1 MHQTRCHEHG
11 QRTRD
16 KLTMIGGSFINELPS
31 SIFQGTVSC
40 RKQEQCIQNTNQ
52 HQQSRNL
59 DCGKQSCGG
68 LLMIFSTEDW
78 NIPSSLQRVNP
89 ENGFLE
95 AAGTF
100 NTYASSQTTILNMS
114 PTNSTNLKIG
124 ESTNLL
130 NHKSY
135 ISNKG
140 KNI

>member
-40 RKQEQCIQNTNQ
+40 RKQERCIQNTKL
-52 HQQSRNL
+52 HQQKRNL
-59 DCGKQSCGG
+59 DCGKQSCGE

-78 NIPSSLQRVNP
+78 NTPSSLQKVNP
-89 ENGFLE
+89 GNGFLA

-100 NTYASSQTTILNMS
+100 NMFAFLQTTILNMFQ
-114 PTNSTNLKIG
+114 TNSTNLKIG
-124 ESTNLL
+124 ESTSLL

-135 ISNKG
+135 ILNKG

>member
-40 RKQEQCIQNTNQ
+40 RKQERCIQSTNL
-52 HQQSRNL
+52 HQQNQNL
-59 DCGKQSCGG
+59 DCGKQSCGEP
-68 LLMIFSTEDW
+68 LMIFSTEDW
-78 NIPSSLQRVNP
+78 NTPLSLQRVNP
-89 ENGFLE
+89 ENGFLT

-100 NTYASSQTTILNMS
+100 NTFAYSQTTILNMF
-114 PTNSTNLKIG
+114 PTNFTNLKTS

-135 ISNKG
+135 ILNKG

>member
-40 RKQEQCIQNTNQ
+40 RKQERCIQSTNL
-52 HQQSRNL
+52 HQQSQNL
-59 DCGKQSCGG
+59 DCGKQSYGE
-68 LLMIFSTEDW
+68 LSMIYSTEDW
-78 NIPSSLQRVNP
+78 NTPSSLQKVNP
-89 ENGFLE
+89 GNGFLA

-100 NTYASSQTTILNMS
+100 NMFAFLQTTILNMFQ
-114 PTNSTNLKIG
+114 TNSTNLKIG
-124 ESTNLL
+124 ERTSLL
-130 NHKSY
+130 NHKFY
-135 ISNKG
+135 ISNRG

>member
-16 KLTMIGGSFINELPS
+16 KLTMIGGSFINELQS

-40 RKQEQCIQNTNQ
+40 RKQERCIQSTNL
-52 HQQSRNL
+52 HQQNQNL
-59 DCGKQSCGG
+59 DCGKQSCGEP
-68 LLMIFSTEDW
+68 LMIFSTEDW
-78 NIPSSLQRVNP
+78 NTPLLLQRVNP
-89 ENGFLE
+89 GNGFLA

-100 NTYASSQTTILNMS
+100 NMFAFLQTIILNMFQ
-114 PTNSTNLKIG
+114 TNSTNLKIG
-124 ESTNLL
+124 ESTSLL

>member
-40 RKQEQCIQNTNQ
+40 RKQERCIQSTNL
-52 HQQSRNL
+52 HQQCQNL
-59 DCGKQSCGG
+59 DCGKQSCGEP
-68 LLMIFSTEDW
+68 LMIFSIEDW
-78 NIPSSLQRVNP
+78 NIHLLLQRVNP
-89 ENGFLE
+89 ENGFL
-95 AAGTF
+95 AAVGTF
-100 NTYASSQTTILNMS
+100 NMFAFLQTTILNMFLI
-114 PTNSTNLKIG
+114 NFMNLKKS
-124 ESTNLL
+124 ENTSLL
-130 NHKSY
+130 NHKFY

>member
-59 DCGKQSCGG
+59 DCGKQSYGER
-68 LLMIFSTEDW
+68 LTIYSTEVW
-78 NIPSSLQRVNP
+78 STPSSLQRVNP
-89 ENGFLE
+89 GNGFLGVV
-95 AAGTF
+95 GTS
-100 NTYASSQTTILNMS
+100 NTFVSSQTTILNMF
-114 PTNSTNLKIG
+114 PTNFTKLKAG
-124 ESTNLL
+124 KNTTLL
-130 NHKSY
+130 NHKSH
-135 ISNKG
+135 ILNKG

>member
-40 RKQEQCIQNTNQ
+40 RKQERCIQSTNL
-52 HQQSRNL
+52 HQQSQNL
-59 DCGKQSCGG
+59 DCGKQSCGE
-68 LLMIFSTEDW
+68 LLMIYSTEDW
-78 NIPSSLQRVNP
+78 NTPLSLQRVNL
-89 ENGFLE
+89 ENGFLTE
-95 AAGTF
+95 AVTF
-100 NTYASSQTTILNMS
+100 NTYASSQTTILNMF
-114 PTNSTNLKIG
+114 PINFTNLKIKK
-124 ESTNLL
+124 STSLL

>member
-1 MHQTRCHEHG
+1 MRHTKRRNHG
-11 QRTRD
+11 QRTSSGIQ
-16 KLTMIGGSFINELPS
+16 MIGGSFINELPS

-40 RKQEQCIQNTNQ
+40 RKQERCIQNTNL
-52 HQQSRNL
+52 HQQNRNL
-59 DCGKQSCGG
+59 DCGKQSCGE
-68 LLMIFSTEDW
+68 LLTIFSTEDW
-78 NIPSSLQRVNP
+78 NTPLLLQRVNP
-89 ENGFLE
+89 GNGFLA

-100 NTYASSQTTILNMS
+100 NTFAYSQTTILNMF
-114 PTNSTNLKIG
+114 PTNFTNLKTS

>member
-31 SIFQGTVSC
+31 SIFQGPVSC
-40 RKQEQCIQNTNQ
+40 RKQERCIQSTNL
-52 HQQSRNL
+52 HQQSQNL
-59 DCGKQSCGG
+59 DCGKQSCGE
-68 LLMIFSTEDW
+68 LLMIYSTEDW
-78 NIPSSLQRVNP
+78 NTPLSLQRVNL
-89 ENGFLE
+89 ENGFLT

-100 NTYASSQTTILNMS
+100 NTSASSQTTILNMFLI
-114 PTNSTNLKIG
+114 NFMNLKKS
-124 ESTNLL
+124 ENTSLL
-130 NHKSY
+130 NHKFY

>member
-40 RKQEQCIQNTNQ
+40 QKQERCIQSTNL
-52 HQQSRNL
+52 HQQSQNL
-59 DCGKQSCGG
+59 DCGKQSCGE
-68 LLMIFSTEDW
+68 LLMIYSTEDW
-78 NIPSSLQRVNP
+78 NTPLSLQRVNL
-89 ENGFLE
+89 ENGFLGVV
-95 AAGTF
+95 GTS
-100 NTYASSQTTILNMS
+100 NTFVSSQTTILNMF
-114 PTNSTNLKIG
+114 PTNSMKSKAG
-124 ESTNLL
+124 ESTSLL